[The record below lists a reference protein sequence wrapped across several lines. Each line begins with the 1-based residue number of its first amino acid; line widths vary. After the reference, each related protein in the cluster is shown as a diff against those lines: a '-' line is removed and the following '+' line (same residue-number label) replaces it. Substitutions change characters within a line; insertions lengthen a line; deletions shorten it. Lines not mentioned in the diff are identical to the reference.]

1 MEPPLRRKRKA
12 VRVRIESGLAAVVF
26 RVENAAVALAELRGW
41 RRYLAAFVA
50 GAASVFALPPYDLL
64 PVLFVTIPVLVWLL
78 DGVGE
83 PTRSRRRRVM
93 WRAGLVGW
101 WFGFGYFFLGLYW
114 VGHAFLVEAEKFA
127 FLLPLAITL
136 LPAGLGLFTGAAA
149 ALARLFWFRGYR
161 RVAALAI
168 AWTLFEWL
176 RGHVLT
182 GFPWNLIGQS
192 FTDSSALMQAA
203 ALVGA
208 YGLSFIAMLIVGS
221 PAAFDTR
228 IGPARRAVDGELL
241 AVPAIALAS
250 LALIWIGGTARLSSA
265 ELRYDGNT
273 SIRIVHPDTPFADNW
288 NDPARLLTIIGQLL
302 RMSGEATVD
311 RPQGIDGNT
320 IVVWPENAV
329 PVLLAREPYVLG
341 AIGRVLPEGAF
352 LIAGSNRG
360 EPEAGGPSDR
370 LRVFYNSLYAVN
382 AAGEIAATYDKHHL
396 VPFGEYVPLRHLL
409 GRLGLKQLVQFQGS
423 FDVGPGPAT
432 LTLPGMPSVGPL
444 ICYEV
449 IFPGEVIAPGARP
462 HWLVNITND
471 AWFGSSAGPHQH
483 FSQVRLRAAEQGL
496 PIVRAA
502 NAGISA
508 VIDPYGRVVKSLAL
522 DTRGVIDA
530 RLPAPLQP
538 TLYARLGDFFLAFLL
553 AATAAAVLYGRPPLR
568 PRG

>member
-1 MEPPLRRKRKA
+1 MPPRLRRKRKA
-12 VRVRIESGLAAVVF
+12 ERVRIESGLAAAVY
-26 RVENAAVALAELRGW
+26 RVERAATALAELRGW
-41 RRYLAAFVA
+41 RRYMAAFVA
-50 GAASVFALPPYDLL
+50 GAATVFALPPYGLL
-64 PVLFVTIPVLVWLL
+64 PLLFITVPVLVWLI

-93 WRAGLVGW
+93 WRAGAVGW

-127 FLLPLAITL
+127 FLLPLAVTL
-136 LPAGLGLFTGAAA
+136 LPAGLALFTGAAT

-161 RVAALAI
+161 RVAVLAI
-168 AWTLFEWL
+168 VWTISEWL

-192 FTDSSALMQAA
+192 FTTSDALMQAA

-208 YGLSFIAMLIVGS
+208 YGLSFIALLIAGS

-228 IGPARRAVDGELL
+228 IGPARRIVDGELL
-241 AVPAIALAS
+241 AVPAIALAG
-250 LALIWIGGTARLSSA
+250 LALIWVGGAARLSSA
-265 ELRYDGNT
+265 ELHYAGAT
-273 SIRIVHPDTPFADNW
+273 SVRIVHPNTPFADNW

-302 RMSGEATVD
+302 RMSSEATAE
-311 RPQGIDGNT
+311 RPEGIDGNT

-341 AIGRVLPEGAF
+341 AIGRVLPDGAK

-360 EPEAGGPSDR
+360 EPEPGGPVDR
-370 LRVFYNSLYAVN
+370 LRVFYNSLYVVDASG
-382 AAGEIAATYDKHHL
+382 AIAATYDKHHL

-409 GRLGLKQLVQFQGS
+409 GRIGLRQLVQFQGS
-423 FDVGPGPAT
+423 FDVGPGPTT
-432 LTLPGMPSVGPL
+432 LRLPGMPPVSPL

-449 IFPGEVIAPGARP
+449 IFPGEVVAPGDRP
-462 HWLVNITND
+462 DWLVNITND
-471 AWFGSSAGPHQH
+471 AWFGASAGPHQH

-496 PIVRAA
+496 PIMRAA
-502 NAGISA
+502 NSGISA

-538 TLYARLGDFFLAFLL
+538 TLYARLGDLFLAFLL
-553 AATAAAVLYGRPPLR
+553 AATAGAAWYGRRPLKTR
-568 PRG
+568 A